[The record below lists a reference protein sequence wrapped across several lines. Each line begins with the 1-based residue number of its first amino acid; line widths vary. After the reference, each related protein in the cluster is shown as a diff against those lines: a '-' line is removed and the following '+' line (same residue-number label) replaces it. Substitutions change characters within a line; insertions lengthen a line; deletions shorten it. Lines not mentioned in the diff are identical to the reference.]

1 MSGLYIKQHSLVRHV
16 FGWIFAFV
24 AILFFTQSVQAADE
38 KQHSGSTEVINK
50 VAETLI
56 QLEGFALNTKET
68 QQVNHLAQALF
79 EALGSEKGDISPSE
93 LFESLGAISD
103 KKVRDIIFVYGLMAL
118 ALEDKA
124 NEARGKLQRYDLAL
138 TYMDEMPT
146 KDDEVLGFAYGG
158 SSRLPDCSQIV
169 V

>member
-1 MSGLYIKQHSLVRHV
+1 MECTVYTRH
-16 FGWIFAFV
+16 
-24 AILFFTQSVQAADE
+24 
-38 KQHSGSTEVINK
+38 K
-50 VAETLI
+50 
-56 QLEGFALNTKET
+56 
-68 QQVNHLAQALF
+68 
-79 EALGSEKGDISPSE
+79 KGYQGKIVSSW
-93 LFESLGAISD
+93 LSD